1 MCRLRAGLQRN
12 GFNPFLSLFIAK
24 DKEYL
29 GRGRDSSLSFA
40 MKRDEK
46 GIKATLLEAWLRRT
60 TAKTIQNINIDATL

>member
-12 GFNPFLSLFIAK
+12 GFNPFLSLFIAN

-29 GRGRDSSLSFA
+29 GRNSSLSFA